1 MRPIDLIQ
9 PGWIAL
15 GPGAARRCPSWL
27 EARSKRR
34 VLVVSSP
41 ETRPL
46 AEAIFAGWDAGE
58 VAIHDGVRGEPD
70 LETFHAAL
78 NTARSF
84 APDAV
89 VGVGGGSALDVAK
102 LVAALC
108 GGGQIIDE
116 VFGIGLLAGS
126 ALTLVCIPT
135 TAGTGSEVSPNAI
148 LIDRAA
154 RLKRGVISPWLAPDA
169 AYVDAELMLQLPPA
183 ITAYTGLDA
192 LTHCIEAFANRHA
205 HPAVDLYALEG
216 IRLIGANL
224 ERAVRDGAD
233 LEAREALA
241 RASLYGGLCLGPV
254 NTAAVH
260 ALAYPLGGEFGVPH
274 GLSNAVLLVSVLRF
288 NLDAAPERYAAVATA
303 LGAAPEATPRLTA
316 AVGFERLEALCRS
329 VGVPPGLAAL
339 GIPREAIPRMAESAL
354 TVTRLL
360 RNNPRDVSLADAVR
374 IYEAAYGA

>member
-1 MRPIDLIQ
+1 MHAVDLLQ
-9 PGWIAL
+9 PGWISL

-27 EARSKRR
+27 EKRGKRR
-34 VLVVSSP
+34 VFVVSSP

-46 AEAIFAGWDAGE
+46 AEAVFAGWGGGE
-58 VAIHDGVRGEPD
+58 AAIYDGVRGEPD
-70 LETFHAAL
+70 IETFRAAL
-78 NTARSF
+78 AAARSF
-84 APDAV
+84 SPDAV
-89 VGVGGGSALDVAK
+89 AGVGGGSALDAAK

-108 GGGQIIDE
+108 RGGQDIEE
-116 VFGIGLLAGS
+116 VFGIGLLAGR

-148 LIDRAA
+148 LIDRGA
-154 RLKRGVISPWLAPDA
+154 RLKRGVISPWLVPDA
-169 AYVDAELMLQLPPA
+169 AFVDAELMLGLPPA

-192 LTHCIEAFANRHA
+192 LTHCIEAYANRHA
-205 HPAVDLYALEG
+205 HPAVDVFALEG
-216 IRLIGANL
+216 IRLIGAHL

-241 RASLYGGLCLGPV
+241 RGSLYGGLCLGPV

-274 GLSNAVLLVSVLRF
+274 GLSNALLLVSVLRF
-288 NLDAAPERYAAVATA
+288 NLQAAPERYAAIAVA
-303 LGAAPEATPRLTA
+303 LGVEPEAAPQLTA
-316 AVGFERLEALCRS
+316 VAGFERLEALCRA
-329 VGVPPGLAAL
+329 VGVPSGLAAL

-360 RNNPRDVSLADAVR
+360 RNNPREVSRADAEA